1 MAVNR
6 GDKLAKALGGI
17 ETDKRFTNWLWLYL
31 KNLIPS
37 SNLGDFGSFFTRD
50 RMAEA
55 ITSHNGIRQKI
66 ESERGLYLVPKESL
80 NWITNDKRQC
90 HWVTRKVAERN
101 GPLHITGTTSLTYRD
116 LAIATIDIWSIPFAE
131 KLSAV
136 IAIASEWNAQEK
148 ADKIFEWFYG
158 QDERA
163 KLELAWKM
171 ASNSHQLLT
180 IHQTPWHETADM
192 IVAMDTWL
200 PSFADKKLF
209 IDSIK
214 KRWSQNKHRAKTT
227 GKKQCNFILSEKAI
241 DRLQKLA
248 DRHELKRAH
257 ILEILLQMEEEKGIY
272 ISERLKV
279 LKNI

>member
-80 NWITNDKRQC
+80 NWITNDKRQF

-148 ADKIFEWFYG
+148 ADKIFEWLYG

-248 DRHELKRAH
+248 DRHELKRAQ

>member
-1 MAVNR
+1 MAVKR
-6 GDKLAKALGGI
+6 GDKLARALDGVD
-17 ETDKRFTNWLWLYL
+17 TDKRFTNWLWLYL
-31 KNLIPS
+31 KKLIPS
-37 SNLGDFGSFFTRD
+37 SNLGDFGSFTTKD
-50 RMAEA
+50 RMAEV

-80 NWITNDKRQC
+80 NWITNDKRQY
-90 HWVTRKVAERN
+90 HWITRKVAERN
-101 GPLHITGTTSLTYRD
+101 CPIHTTEITSLNYRD

-136 IAIASEWNAQEK
+136 IEIAAEWNAQEK
-148 ADKIFEWFYG
+148 TDNIFEWFYG

-171 ASNSHQLLT
+171 ASKSHQPLT
-180 IHQTPWHETADM
+180 IHQTPWQETTDM
-192 IVAMDTWL
+192 IVAMDTCL
-200 PSFADKKLF
+200 PYFAEKKTF
-209 IDSIK
+209 IESIK
-214 KRWSQNKHRAKTT
+214 TRWRQNKYRAKTT

-248 DRHELKRAH
+248 DRHELKRAQ

-279 LKNI
+279 LRNL